1 MADAAPPSGVNR
13 QALTATALVE
23 IVDTLVSDF
32 DVIDV
37 LTMLTARCV
46 ELLEAAAAGI
56 LLADSTGRLRVI
68 GASTEQIQLLELFQL
83 QNDQGPCLDCYNT
96 GRVVLNDHLDSD
108 SPWPQFAAESVRAG
122 FPSVCA
128 VPLRINDVILG
139 CLNLFMSEP
148 VPLSNADVALAQA
161 LADVASIAVMQ
172 DQATSDAAIRER
184 QLQHALNS
192 RIAIEQAKG
201 MIAEHHGVDMNDAF
215 SRLRAF
221 AKDHNRRL
229 TQAAEAVVAGT
240 VTIDSVT
247 RSLRVPA
254 PAAPTDQLPQGLSL
268 VTVDQHAPVFSVT
281 ESIEGASSVVHASG
295 ELDMATRDRCSDA
308 CLGGDHVAV
317 VLDMAALTFMD
328 CAGYGGLLAARRGLQ
343 ERGGSLT
350 LRHASGQ
357 PARLLA
363 MLVRLDPPIRATTT
377 QKPSSVGPK
386 SLPTG
391 RKGPYR
397 R

>member
-1 MADAAPPSGVNR
+1 MSDVAPLRSVNR

-37 LTMLTARCV
+37 LTVLTARCV

-56 LLADSTGRLRVI
+56 LLADNTGRLRVI
-68 GASTEQIQLLELFQL
+68 GASTEQIQLLELFQI
-83 QNDQGPCLDCYNT
+83 QNDEGPCLDCFNT
-96 GRVVLNDHLDSD
+96 GRVVLNDHLDTV

-139 CLNLFMSEP
+139 CLNLFMSDP
-148 VPLSNADVALAQA
+148 VPLSGADVALAQA
-161 LADVASIAVMQ
+161 LADVASIAIMQ
-172 DQATSDAAIRER
+172 DQAIRDAAIRER
-184 QLQHALNS
+184 QLQHALNC

-201 MIAEHHGVDMNDAF
+201 VIAEHDGVDMDDAF

-221 AKDHNRRL
+221 ARTHNRRL
-229 TQAAEAVVAGT
+229 TETAEAVVAGT
-240 VTIDSVT
+240 VTIDSFS
-247 RSLRVPA
+247 RSLRSPSAPGPLPRPLELATADADVPLFGVA
-254 PAAPTDQLPQGLSL
+254 
-268 VTVDQHAPVFSVT
+268 
-281 ESIEGASSVVHASG
+281 ESIEHGSTLVHVSG
-295 ELDMATRDRCSDA
+295 KLDIATRNRCLEA
-308 CLGGDHVAV
+308 CLGADHVTV
-317 VLDMAALTFMD
+317 VVDMAALTFMD

-377 QKPSSVGPK
+377 EKPSSVGPK

-397 R
+397 RCR